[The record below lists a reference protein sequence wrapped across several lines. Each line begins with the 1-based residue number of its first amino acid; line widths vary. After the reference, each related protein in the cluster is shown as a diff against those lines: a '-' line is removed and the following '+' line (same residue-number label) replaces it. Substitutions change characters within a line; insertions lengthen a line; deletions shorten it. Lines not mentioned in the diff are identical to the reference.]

1 MSQSVHYICQPM
13 LYQDNK
19 NWYGIEKLDGKV
31 LSKKSLRTTD
41 KEQAKQWVTARR
53 KAVQSGSLKAVID
66 LSQDIWLDK
75 DTPYF
80 LFSDPKSLSIFNQL
94 SQHVYVVST
103 PEGFGFA
110 ISGDHELQCCS
121 SQTSEIKLEII
132 LAPQSFSHLGDP
144 TFITTHKTKFCYVTG
159 AMANGIGSCEVVE
172 MIAKCGGLGFFGSAG
187 LPVEKVVAAIDRLKV
202 NLVAMP
208 FGMNLIHSPAEPEL
222 EASLVDLYL
231 EKKVHLIEAAAFLSV
246 TMNLVKFRVAGIY
259 QDHHGNVITP
269 NNIFAKLS
277 REELAE
283 KFLAPPP
290 EQMIIALV
298 ADGFITEQ
306 QGVLARTIPMAQD
319 ITAEADSGGH
329 TDNRAALALLPTF
342 LALRDKAQAK
352 YGYAS
357 PLRIGLAGGIATGH
371 SAAAAFAMGAS
382 YIVTGSVNQSCVES
396 GSSDVVREMLSQTR
410 QADVAMAPAADMFE
424 MGVEVQVL
432 KRGTM
437 FAMRGQKLYEIYR
450 QYKAIEDIPLDQRE
464 KLEKTV
470 FKQTFDDVWR
480 ATRSYFLARKPEEVT
495 RAEEDPHHK
504 MALIFRSYLGQ
515 ASMWANSGLSDRRID
530 FQIWCGPAM
539 GAFNEWASGSFLAQ
553 PHERHIDVVAMNIL
567 YGVAKLNRINAVR
580 CSGITLPAALTE
592 LRPLTINEIN
602 ERQL

>member
-1 MSQSVHYICQPM
+1 M

-41 KEQAKQWVTARR
+41 KDQAFQWVTARR
-53 KAVQSGSLKAVID
+53 QAVQSATKKWVLD
-66 LSQDIWLDK
+66 LSQDTWLDK
-75 DTPYF
+75 DTPF
-80 LFSDPKSLSIFNQL
+80 VLFSDPKAIPIFNQL
-94 SQHVYVVST
+94 SRQVYIVST
-103 PEGFGFA
+103 PEGFGFVEPCE
-110 ISGDHELQCCS
+110 HPLQCCNG
-121 SQTSEIKLEII
+121 QTSPIKLEII
-132 LAPQSFSHLGDP
+132 LPPQSLSHLGDP
-144 TFITTHKTKFCYVTG
+144 TFISTHNTQFCYVTG

-172 MIAKCGGLGFFGSAG
+172 MIANCGGLGFFGSAG
-187 LPVEKVVAAIDRLKV
+187 LPIEKVVAAIDRLKTK
-202 NLVAMP
+202 LPLLP
-208 FGMNLIHSPAEPEL
+208 FGFNLIHSPAEPEL
-222 EASLVDLYL
+222 EASLVNLYL
-231 EKKVHLIEAAAFLSV
+231 EKKIHLIEAAAFLSV
-246 TMNLVKFRVAGIY
+246 TINLVKFRVAGIY

-269 NNIFAKLS
+269 NSIFAKLS

-283 KFLAPPP
+283 KFLSPPP
-290 EQMIIALV
+290 EAMVSELV
-298 ADGFITEQ
+298 ADGFITEK
-306 QGVLARTIPMAQD
+306 QGALARAIPMAQD

-342 LALRDKAQAK
+342 MALRDKAQIT
-352 YGYAS
+352 YRYAS
-357 PLRIGLAGGIATGH
+357 PLRIGLAGGISTGH

-396 GSSDVVREMLSQTR
+396 GSSDIVRDMLAETR
-410 QADVAMAPAADMFE
+410 QADVTMAPAADMFE

-437 FAMRGQKLYEIYR
+437 FAMRAKKLYELYR
-450 QYKAIEDIPLDQRE
+450 QYNAIEDIPTDQRE

-470 FKQTFDDVWR
+470 FKQTFGEVWQ
-480 ATRSYFLARKPEEVT
+480 ATRDYFLSRKPEEVT
-495 RAEEDPHHK
+495 RAEKEPHHK

-515 ASMWANSGLSDRRID
+515 ASRWANSGVTDRRID

-539 GAFNEWASGSFLAQ
+539 GAFNEWASDSFLAH
-553 PHERHIDVVAMNIL
+553 PSERHIDVVAMNIL

-580 CSGITLPAALTE
+580 CGGIMVPGTLTE
-592 LRPLTINEIN
+592 LRPMTINEIN